1 MVISA
6 LKLKLISTA
15 LTMAMRRIAAHGVPQ
30 FLCVRPRNFGSSLS
44 RDIWNCGLAPV
55 AR

>member
-6 LKLKLISTA
+6 SKLKLISTA
-15 LTMAMRRIAAHGVPQ
+15 LTKPMSRMATHGVPQ
-30 FLCVRPRNFGSSLS
+30 LACVRPRNLGSRRS
-44 RDIWNCGLAPV
+44 RDIWNCGRAPV